1 MNLILFSKINVAL
14 YSMKQ
19 IKKLF
24 TAKVFYGY
32 GKRKY
37 ELDLLQNQF
46 IQNIP
51 DQIQPHVKVKNRIGG
66 LLIVEVSS
74 NNVAHQI
81 KMTSASILK
90 KINNNTSLKLDKIK
104 IRIAVQNPAPQRQA
118 NKTSISSIVHMKKL
132 SKKIADSPLKT
143 YLKQIFKK

>member
-1 MNLILFSKINVAL
+1 MFSQINVAL
-14 YSMKQ
+14 YSMEP

-32 GKRKY
+32 EERRY

-46 IQNIP
+46 LQNIP

-66 LLIVEVSS
+66 LLIVEVTS
-74 NNVAHQI
+74 NNVAHKI

-90 KINNNTSLKLDKIK
+90 KINNNTPLKLDKIK
-104 IRIAVQNPAPQRQA
+104 IRISVQSPAPQRQA
-118 NKTSISSIVHMKKL
+118 NKTSISSVVHMKNL

>member
-1 MNLILFSKINVAL
+1 MFSQINVAL
-14 YSMKQ
+14 YSMEP

-32 GKRKY
+32 GERKS

-104 IRIAVQNPAPQRQA
+104 IRITVQSPTPQRQA
-118 NKTSISSIVHMKKL
+118 NKTSISSIVQMKKL
-132 SKKIADSPLKT
+132 SKEIADSPLKT
-143 YLKQIFKK
+143 YLKQFFKK

>member
-1 MNLILFSKINVAL
+1 MEP
-14 YSMKQ
+14 

-24 TAKVFYGY
+24 KAKVFYGY
-32 GKRKY
+32 EERRY

-46 IQNIP
+46 LQNIP
-51 DQIQPHVKVKNRIGG
+51 SQIQPHVKVKNRIGG
-66 LLIVEVSS
+66 LLIVEVTS
-74 NNVAHQI
+74 NNVAHKI

-90 KINNNTSLKLDKIK
+90 KINNNTPLKLDKIK
-104 IRIAVQNPAPQRQA
+104 IRISVQSPAPQRQA
-118 NKTSISSIVHMKKL
+118 NKTSISSVVHMKNL

>member
-51 DQIQPHVKVKNRIGG
+51 DQIQPHVKVKNMIGG
-66 LLIVEVSS
+66 LLIVEVTSS
-74 NNVAHQI
+74 NVAHKI

>member
-1 MNLILFSKINVAL
+1 ME
-14 YSMKQ
+14 Q

-66 LLIVEVSS
+66 LLIVEVTSS
-74 NNVAHQI
+74 NVAHKI

>member
-1 MNLILFSKINVAL
+1 MDP
-14 YSMKQ
+14 

-24 TAKVFYGY
+24 QAKVFYGY

-51 DQIQPHVKVKNRIGG
+51 DQIQPHVKVKNMIGG
-66 LLIVEVSS
+66 LLIVEVTSS
-74 NNVAHQI
+74 NVAHKI

-90 KINNNTSLKLDKIK
+90 KINNNTPLKLDKIK